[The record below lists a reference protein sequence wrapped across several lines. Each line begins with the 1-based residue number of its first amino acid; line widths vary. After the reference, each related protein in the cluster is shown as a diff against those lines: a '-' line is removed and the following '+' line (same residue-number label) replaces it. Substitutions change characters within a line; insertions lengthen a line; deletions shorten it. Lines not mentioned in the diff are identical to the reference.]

1 MCAYRK
7 KRFDIE
13 LVSQLVDLFMNKP
26 KGAYGKFGAE
36 SVKVE
41 PCMLI
46 ADEVGPRG
54 IFFSEEDTF

>member
-1 MCAYRK
+1 VCAYRK
-7 KRFDIE
+7 KTIDVE
-13 LVSQLVDLFMNKP
+13 LVSQLVDLFTNRSKE
-26 KGAYGKFGAE
+26 AYGTFGAE

-54 IFFSEEDTF
+54 IF